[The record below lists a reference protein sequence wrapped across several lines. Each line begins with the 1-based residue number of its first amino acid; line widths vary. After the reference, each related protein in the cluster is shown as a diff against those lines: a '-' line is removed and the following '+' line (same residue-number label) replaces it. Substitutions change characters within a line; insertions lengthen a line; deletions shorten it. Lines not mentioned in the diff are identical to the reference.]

1 MIINNYNGAKFRY
14 VGTEEYYD
22 DLGFK
27 QTRAKFKMTRSYLE
41 YLAEKNAEEAKMQ
54 IVTLKNKLEY
64 QQKTYGEV
72 DPYDLNEYMRLVQAQ
87 YIDLSK

>member
-27 QTRAKFKMTRSYLE
+27 QTRPKFKMTRSYL
-41 YLAEKNAEEAKMQ
+41 
-54 IVTLKNKLEY
+54 
-64 QQKTYGEV
+64 
-72 DPYDLNEYMRLVQAQ
+72 
-87 YIDLSK
+87 

>member
-1 MIINNYNGAKFRY
+1 MIINNYDGAKFRY

-27 QTRAKFKMTRSYLE
+27 QTRPKFKMTRSYLE
-41 YLAEKNAEEAKMQ
+41 YLADKNAQEAKMDM
-54 IVTLKNKLEY
+54 VTLKNKLEY

-72 DPYDLNEYMRLVQAQ
+72 DPYDLNEYIRLVKAQ
-87 YIDLSK
+87 YADLSK